1 MLLAR
6 HQRLGWDSVDTA
18 LLRSYCQRIFDDCCW
33 LRDEL
38 KMPYDATGR
47 TVKGLGIGLFKTLYQ
62 RAIERGVQ
70 FSFETSAQSLVTD
83 SAGRITGLRA
93 TRGGAP
99 LEIETPAVVLA
110 TGGFQGDRALLR
122 EHAGTVIADDVAMVG
137 SPENTGDGH
146 RMAQALGA
154 QLRHLGVVHIRTTD
168 FFFGQ
173 GPSRYLLHIYPMGIY
188 FNKRFERFVDE
199 GVADSDTIA
208 NAIALQPGS
217 VATLVFDDKARQRQ
231 IGRAHV

>member
-1 MLLAR
+1 M
-6 HQRLGWDSVDTA
+6 
-18 LLRSYCQRIFDDCCW
+18 
-33 LRDEL
+33 
-38 KMPYDATGR
+38 
-47 TVKGLGIGLFKTLYQ
+47 
-62 RAIERGVQ
+62 
-70 FSFETSAQSLVTD
+70 
-83 SAGRITGLRA
+83 
-93 TRGGAP
+93 
-99 LEIETPAVVLA
+99 VLA

-217 VATLVFDDKARQRQ
+217 VATLVFDDKARQRHAQ
-231 IGRAHV
+231 EFERYPRRNQLIESAPTLRALAKQMNIDADGLERVVAAYNEIGRAHV